1 MTDINKLDQDKNE
14 WNIPRR
20 GILKNMALV
29 TGAFLTGVLR
39 LDNTSAQTPLSYSI
53 PEIHAH
59 KCCALCTSHN
69 ENCRDSM
76 CQSSLSWLCF
86 EGTEIYRCVECYNRD
101 VENIRVPDGV
111 EIRCQSSYLCQYV
124 VCSRAWGPNE
134 EPSFK

>member
-1 MTDINKLDQDKNE
+1 MTNNKLDQDKSE

-39 LDNTSAQTPLSYSI
+39 LDDVIGQGPLPTETGSR
-53 PEIHAH
+53 PGD
-59 KCCALCTSHN
+59 KCCALCIASDSN
-69 ENCRDSM
+69 CQENM

-101 VENIRVPDGV
+101 VENIRVPDGE
-111 EIRCQSSYLCQYV
+111 EIRCQNIGLCQYV

-134 EPSFK
+134 KDPFK